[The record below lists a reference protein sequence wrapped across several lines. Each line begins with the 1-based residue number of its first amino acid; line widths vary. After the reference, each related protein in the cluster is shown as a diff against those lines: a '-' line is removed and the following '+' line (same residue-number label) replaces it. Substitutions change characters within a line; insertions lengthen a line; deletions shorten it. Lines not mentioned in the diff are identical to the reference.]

1 MGSWQGGGE
10 GGGGEGMKKQF
21 PTCTTWENDN
31 IKGTL
36 VSQVFLLL
44 LVTCDWYSWFK
55 KCI

>member
-1 MGSWQGGGE
+1 MGGWQGGKGRE
-10 GGGGEGMKKQF
+10 GKKKQF
-21 PTCTTWENDN
+21 PTCATWENDN

>member
-1 MGSWQGGGE
+1 MGSWQGGE